1 MLEMRIELMIFAL
14 QVQCLTPWPLVV
26 GRQFGLGRH
35 IVLLDMLLN
44 GLTTPASFRIF
55 LNLKLFVKSD

>member
-1 MLEMRIELMIFAL
+1 
-14 QVQCLTPWPLVV
+14 LVV